1 MTAEGTIQIDLD
13 EYKRIIST
21 CTHVVIYFTAKWCG
35 PCKRIK
41 PVFEAFE
48 RESLEKMDDLVYLKI
63 DVDDDQ
69 EIANYAKIK
78 SMPTFLFYKQGEL
91 AIQMKGANPTELK
104 QCFDDFKR
112 M

>member
-1 MTAEGTIQIDLD
+1 MSAEGTIRISIDD
-13 EYKRIIST
+13 YKRIIST
-21 CTHVVIYFTAKWCG
+21 CTRVVVYFTAKWCG

-41 PVFEAFE
+41 PVFESFE

-69 EIANYAKIK
+69 EIATYAKIR

-91 AIQMKGANPTELK
+91 VIQMTGAKPTELQ
-104 QCFDDFKR
+104 QCFEDFKK